1 MISDPRQRRDE
12 VDDLAG
18 PGVSR
23 GSSRVRSGGLVED
36 IRAEEMTTIIPVVDD
51 DTDYDLSDYDFG
63 YDTSDSSSSATR
75 TASEETTWTPS
86 SWKGYYRPTHSEI
99 TQDILIPEHEFDQYE
114 HDEPFDV
121 DGAELDILIDDE
133 SDTDSALRPFRTN
146 PAGQRVRRGGKH
158 RIAAPPN
165 ALKGGRAALIAMAAG
180 AAVAAVSQVGATEDA
195 PATAP
200 VNAAAVNDAA
210 APVDLGPGVATASPV
225 TDQMNVFTGQL
236 GVGAKMAADEA
247 QREALARRPL
257 FASPIPLGKYD
268 FTSAFAMRWGT
279 MHGGI
284 DMAAPL
290 GTPIHAATDGV
301 VIKAEPA
308 SGYGHWVQIRA
319 DDGTVTM
326 YGHMSSSGV
335 LVSEGQHVTAGDVI
349 ALVGNEGFSFGPH
362 LHFEVWKNGNTK
374 IDPMPWL
381 AAKGVKLSAYT
392 G

>member
-1 MISDPRQRRDE
+1 M
-12 VDDLAG
+12 AG
-18 PGVSR
+18 LGVSR
-23 GSSRVRSGGLVED
+23 GSGRVRSGGLIDDVT
-36 IRAEEMTTIIPVVDD
+36 AEEMTTIIPVVDPD
-51 DTDYDLSDYDFG
+51 EAVDYDLSNYDF
-63 YDTSDSSSSATR
+63 DFADSDATTRESSDSA
-75 TASEETTWTPS
+75 WTPS
-86 SWKGYYRPTHSEI
+86 SWQGYYRPTRSEI

-121 DGAELDILIDDE
+121 DGAELDILVDDDLDD
-133 SDTDSALRPFRTN
+133 DTEHRPFRTN

-180 AAVAAVSQVGATEDA
+180 AAVAAVSQVGTSEPA
-195 PATAP
+195 PAP
-200 VNAAAVNDAA
+200 VNAAAVNDATAPGA
-210 APVDLGPGVATASPV
+210 APVELGPGVAAATAQ
-225 TDQMNVFTGQL
+225 TDQMNVFTNQL
-236 GVGAKMAADEA
+236 GVGAKMAAD
-247 QREALARRPL
+247 QDRREALARRPL
-257 FASPIPLGKYD
+257 FTSPIPLGSYD

-308 SGYGHWVQIRA
+308 SGYGHWVQIQA
-319 DDGTVTM
+319 ADGTVTM
-326 YGHMSSSGV
+326 YGHMASSGV
-335 LVSEGQHVTAGDVI
+335 LVTEGQRVTAGDVI

-374 IDPMPWL
+374 IDPVPWL
-381 AAKGVKLSAYT
+381 AAKGVKLSGYT

>member
-1 MISDPRQRRDE
+1 M
-12 VDDLAG
+12 DDLAG

-23 GSSRVRSGGLVED
+23 GSSRVRSGGLVD
-36 IRAEEMTTIIPVVDD
+36 DLTAEEMTTIIPFVDD
-51 DTDYDLSDYDFG
+51 DTEYDLSDYDFG
-63 YDTSDSSSSATR
+63 HEASRSSASTTR
-75 TASEETTWTPS
+75 TPSEETTWTPS

-121 DGAELDILIDDE
+121 EGAELDMLVDLDHEQAENE
-133 SDTDSALRPFRTN
+133 SDSELRPFRTN

-180 AAVAAVSQVGATEDA
+180 AAVAAVSQVGAADDA
-195 PATAP
+195 STNTATM
-200 VNAAAVNDAA
+200 NAAAVNDAT

-225 TDQMNVFTGQL
+225 TDQMNVFTDQL

-257 FASPIPLGKYD
+257 FTSPIPLGKYD

-335 LVSEGQHVTAGDVI
+335 LVSAGQKVTAGDVI

-362 LHFEVWKNGNTK
+362 LHFEVWKDGNTK
-374 IDPMPWL
+374 IDPVPWL
-381 AAKGVKLSAYT
+381 AAKGVKLAGYT

>member
-1 MISDPRQRRDE
+1 M
-12 VDDLAG
+12 DDLAG
-18 PGVSR
+18 LDVSR
-23 GSSRVRSGGLVED
+23 GSSRVRSGGLLDDVT
-36 IRAEEMTTIIPVVDD
+36 AEEMTTIIPIVDPD
-51 DTDYDLSDYDFG
+51 AAGYDLSDYDF
-63 YDTSDSSSSATR
+63 DFADSDSTSRKSQVQTSSDAG
-75 TASEETTWTPS
+75 WTPS
-86 SWKGYYRPTHSEI
+86 SWQGYYRPSRSEI

-121 DGAELDILIDDE
+121 EGAELDILVDD
-133 SDTDSALRPFRTN
+133 DTDVETEHLPFRTN

-180 AAVAAVSQVGATEDA
+180 AAVAAASQAGTSSEA
-195 PATAP
+195 PAP

-210 APVDLGPGVATASPV
+210 AQTAAPVDLGPGVAAATAQ
-225 TDQMNVFTGQL
+225 TDQMKVFGDQL
-236 GVGAKMAADEA
+236 AVGAKRAEA
-247 QREALARRPL
+247 EARVDAMNRRP
-257 FASPIPLGKYD
+257 FYQSPIPLGKYD
-268 FTSAFAMRWGT
+268 FTSSFAMRWGT

-308 SGYGHWVQIRA
+308 SGYGHWVQIKA
-319 DDGTVTM
+319 ADGTVTM
-326 YGHMSSSGV
+326 YGHMASSGV
-335 LVSEGQHVTAGDVI
+335 LVHAGQRVTAGDVI

-362 LHFEVWKNGNTK
+362 LHFEVWKDGVTK
-374 IDPMPWL
+374 IDPVPWL
-381 AAKGVKLSAYT
+381 AAKGIKLSGYT

>member
-1 MISDPRQRRDE
+1 M
-12 VDDLAG
+12 DDLAG

-23 GSSRVRSGGLVED
+23 GSSRVRSGGLVDD
-36 IRAEEMTTIIPVVDD
+36 ITAEEMTTIIPFVDG

-63 YDTSDSSSSATR
+63 YEAPGSSASTTR
-75 TASEETTWTPS
+75 TPSEETTWTPS

-99 TQDILIPEHEFDQYE
+99 TQDILIPEHEFDQYA

-121 DGAELDILIDDE
+121 EGAELDMLVDDQDHADLDE
-133 SDTDSALRPFRTN
+133 SDAGLRPFRTN
-146 PAGQRVRRGGKH
+146 PAGQRIRRGGKH

-180 AAVAAVSQVGATEDA
+180 AAVAAVSQVGATDDA
-195 PATAP
+195 SNTAA
-200 VNAAAVNDAA
+200 VNAAAVTDAT
-210 APVDLGPGVATASPV
+210 APVDLGPGVAAATPL
-225 TDQMNVFTGQL
+225 TDQMNVFSGQL

-257 FASPIPLGKYD
+257 FTSPIPLGKYD

-308 SGYGHWVQIRA
+308 SGYGHWVQVRA

-374 IDPMPWL
+374 IDPVPWL
-381 AAKGVKLSAYT
+381 AAKGVKLAGYT

>member
-1 MISDPRQRRDE
+1 L
-12 VDDLAG
+12 VDDLT
-18 PGVSR
+18 
-23 GSSRVRSGGLVED
+23 
-36 IRAEEMTTIIPVVDD
+36 AEEMTTIIPFVDD

-63 YDTSDSSSSATR
+63 YEAPRSSASTTR
-75 TASEETTWTPS
+75 TPSEETTWTPS

-121 DGAELDILIDDE
+121 EGAELDILVDDE
-133 SDTDSALRPFRTN
+133 NESDSELRPFRTN
-146 PAGQRVRRGGKH
+146 PAGQRVRRRGKH

-180 AAVAAVSQVGATEDA
+180 AAVAAVSQVGATDD
-195 PATAP
+195 PSTTTATT
-200 VNAAAVNDAA
+200 NAAAVNDAT

-225 TDQMNVFTGQL
+225 TDQMNVFTDQL

-257 FASPIPLGKYD
+257 FTSPIPLGKYD

-335 LVSEGQHVTAGDVI
+335 LVSAGQKVTAGDVI

-362 LHFEVWKNGNTK
+362 LHFEVWKDGNTK
-374 IDPMPWL
+374 IDPVPWL
-381 AAKGVKLSAYT
+381 AAKGVKLSGYT

>member
-1 MISDPRQRRDE
+1 LI
-12 VDDLAG
+12 DDYT
-18 PGVSR
+18 
-23 GSSRVRSGGLVED
+23 
-36 IRAEEMTTIIPVVDD
+36 AEEMTTIIPVVDYD
-51 DTDYDLSDYDFG
+51 DASGHDLGDYDF
-63 YDTSDSSSSATR
+63 DFAATDSRETSDDA
-75 TASEETTWTPS
+75 AWTPS
-86 SWKGYYRPTHSEI
+86 SWKGYYRPTRSEI
-99 TQDILIPEHEFDQYE
+99 TQDILIPEHEFDQYR

-121 DGAELDILIDDE
+121 EGAELDILVDDE
-133 SDTDSALRPFRTN
+133 SEDEADHPQFRTN
-146 PAGQRVRRGGKH
+146 PAGSRVRRGGKH

-180 AAVAAVSQVGATEDA
+180 AAVAAVSQVGTAEDA
-195 PATAP
+195 PAAAP

-210 APVDLGPGVATASPV
+210 APVELGPGVAAAAAP
-225 TDQMNVFTGQL
+225 TDQMNVFSSQL
-236 GVGAKMAADEA
+236 GVGAKIAADEA
-247 QREALARRPL
+247 RRDALARRPL
-257 FASPIPLGKYD
+257 FTSPIPLGKYD

-308 SGYGHWVQIRA
+308 SGYGHWVQIQA
-319 DDGTVTM
+319 ADGTVTM

-335 LVSEGQHVTAGDVI
+335 LVSAGQRVTAGDVI

-362 LHFEVWKNGNTK
+362 LHFEVWKGGNTK
-374 IDPMPWL
+374 IDPVPWL
-381 AAKGVKLSAYT
+381 AAKGVKLSGYT

>member
-1 MISDPRQRRDE
+1 M
-12 VDDLAG
+12 DDLAG

-23 GSSRVRSGGLVED
+23 GSSRVRSGGLVD
-36 IRAEEMTTIIPVVDD
+36 DLTAEEMTTIIPFVDGD
-51 DTDYDLSDYDFG
+51 ADYDLSDYDFG
-63 YDTSDSSSSATR
+63 HEAPRSSGSTTR
-75 TASEETTWTPS
+75 TPSEETTWTPS

-99 TQDILIPEHEFDQYE
+99 TQDILIPEHEFDEYE

-121 DGAELDILIDDE
+121 EGAELDMLVDSDSEQDE
-133 SDTDSALRPFRTN
+133 NDSDLRPFRTN

-180 AAVAAVSQVGATEDA
+180 AAVAAVSQVGAGDDA
-195 PATAP
+195 STNTATT
-200 VNAAAVNDAA
+200 NAAAVNDAT

-225 TDQMNVFTGQL
+225 TDQMNVFTDQL
-236 GVGAKMAADEA
+236 GVGAKMAAEEA

-257 FASPIPLGKYD
+257 YTSPIPLGQYS

-284 DMAAPL
+284 DLAAPL
-290 GTPIHAATDGV
+290 GTPIHAVTDGV

-308 SGYGHWVQIRA
+308 SGYGHWVQVRA

-335 LVSEGQHVTAGDVI
+335 LVSAGQKVTAGDVI

-362 LHFEVWKNGNTK
+362 CHFEVWKDGNTK
-374 IDPMPWL
+374 IDPVPWL
-381 AAKGVKLSAYT
+381 ASKGVKLAGYT

>member
-1 MISDPRQRRDE
+1 M
-12 VDDLAG
+12 DDLAG
-18 PGVSR
+18 LGVSR
-23 GSSRVRSGGLVED
+23 GSGRVRSGGLIDDVT
-36 IRAEEMTTIIPVVDD
+36 AEEMTTIIPIV
-51 DTDYDLSDYDFG
+51 DTDDAAGYDLTDFEFDFADS
-63 YDTSDSSSSATR
+63 DTSTR
-75 TASEETTWTPS
+75 EHSDAGWTPS
-86 SWKGYYRPTHSEI
+86 SWQGYYRPTRSEI

-121 DGAELDILIDDE
+121 EGAELDSFDGGELHSLDDDDLDD
-133 SDTDSALRPFRTN
+133 DTEHRPFRTN

-180 AAVAAVSQVGATEDA
+180 AAVAAVAQVGTNDEA
-195 PATAP
+195 PAP
-200 VNAAAVNDAA
+200 VNAAAVNDATAPGA
-210 APVDLGPGVATASPV
+210 APVELGPGVAAATAH
-225 TDQMNVFTGQL
+225 TDQMNVFTNQL
-236 GVGAKMAADEA
+236 GVGAKMAAD
-247 QREALARRPL
+247 QDRREALARRPL
-257 FASPIPLGKYD
+257 FTSPIPLGSYD

-308 SGYGHWVQIRA
+308 SGYGHWVQIQA
-319 DDGTVTM
+319 ADGTVTM
-326 YGHMSSSGV
+326 YGHMASSGV
-335 LVSEGQHVTAGDVI
+335 LVTEGQRVTAGDVI

-374 IDPMPWL
+374 IDPVPWL
-381 AAKGVKLSAYT
+381 AAKGVKLSGYT